1 MAFTKPSTAK
11 TDAST
16 VTSTPNARAAA
27 EAIRN
32 DGDRLY
38 AGHSL
43 CAGISP

>member
-16 VTSTPNARAAA
+16 VTSTPNAQAAA

-32 DGDRLY
+32 GGGHLY
-38 AGHSL
+38 AGHNL